1 MKKEFI
7 DQLIIVE
14 MDRVKRLHPEWPN
27 DIIHAAAIIV
37 QETGELMKACLDL
50 VYFGGSERSVRNE
63 VVSVAAMAE
72 RFMLYFPEYYEYVP
86 RFGLDPKI
94 VFFDGPEYDQ
104 LERLKLLDPRFK
116 RKKGEG

>member
-27 DIIHAAAIIV
+27 DIIHAAGILL
-37 QETGELMKACLDL
+37 QEAGELMKACLDL

-86 RFGLDPKI
+86 RFGP
-94 VFFDGPEYDQ
+94 
-104 LERLKLLDPRFK
+104 DPRFK
-116 RKKGEG
+116 RKVKE